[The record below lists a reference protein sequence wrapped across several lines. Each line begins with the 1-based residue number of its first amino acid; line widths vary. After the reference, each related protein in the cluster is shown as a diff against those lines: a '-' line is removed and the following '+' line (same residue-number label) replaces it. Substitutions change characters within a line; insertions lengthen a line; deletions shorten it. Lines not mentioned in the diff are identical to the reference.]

1 MEIQIHLL
9 DLLPKN
15 SCNEKYEFRPKA
27 GIAGPQVGFLLPAT
41 YSSIF
46 RSCSWLD
53 LINVY
58 KFPLDNFH
66 LQHSSIIIQSSG
78 MRTNSLYRKQHMA
91 PFLRELSLFNFKY
104 FKYVQ
109 ILDQQR
115 SDILNSHM
123 MGITGSQVR
132 FEAREPIVAFF
143 AAVPGNSRSKTVYM
157 IFGLKFPFTKKLQ
170 LLVLYRA
177 GCPKISIFPSTKP
190 PTISLTECTNTTS

>member
-1 MEIQIHLL
+1 M
-9 DLLPKN
+9 
-15 SCNEKYEFRPKA
+15 
-27 GIAGPQVGFLLPAT
+27 AGPQVGFLLPAT
-41 YSSIF
+41 YSCIF

-58 KFPLDNFH
+58 KFSLDNFH

-91 PFLRELSLFNFKY
+91 PFLREISLFNFKN

-109 ILDQQR
+109 IFDQQR
-115 SDILNSHM
+115 SDILNSHT
-123 MGITGSQVR
+123 MGIAGSQVR

-170 LLVLYRA
+170 LLVLSSEMS
-177 GCPKISIFPSTKP
+177 KNIDISIYKTLLQLVLPSVQTPRPDILK
-190 PTISLTECTNTTS
+190 

>member
-9 DLLPKN
+9 DLLTKN
-15 SCNEKYEFRPKA
+15 SCSEKYNFRPKA
-27 GIAGPQVGFLLPAT
+27 GIAGPQVGFLLPGT
-41 YSSIF
+41 YSCIF
-46 RSCSWLD
+46 RSCSWLG

-58 KFPLDNFH
+58 KFPLENFH

-91 PFLRELSLFNFKY
+91 PFLGKIALSDFKY

-109 ILDQQR
+109 ICDQQR
-115 SDILNSHM
+115 SNILNNHM
-123 MGITGSQVR
+123 MGIAGSQVR

-157 IFGLKFPFTKKLQ
+157 IFGLKYPFPKKLQ
-170 LLVLYRA
+170 LLVLSSEMS
-177 GCPKISIFPSTKP
+177 KNIDISIYK
-190 PTISLTECTNTTS
+190 TSYN

>member
-1 MEIQIHLL
+1 M
-9 DLLPKN
+9 
-15 SCNEKYEFRPKA
+15 
-27 GIAGPQVGFLLPAT
+27 AGPQVGFLLPGT
-41 YSSIF
+41 YSCIF

-91 PFLRELSLFNFKY
+91 PFLGEISLFNFKY

-109 ILDQQR
+109 IVHQQC
-115 SDILNSHM
+115 SNILNSHM
-123 MGITGSQVR
+123 MEIAGSQVR

-143 AAVPGNSRSKTVYM
+143 AAVPGN
-157 IFGLKFPFTKKLQ
+157 
-170 LLVLYRA
+170 
-177 GCPKISIFPSTKP
+177 
-190 PTISLTECTNTTS
+190 

>member
-1 MEIQIHLL
+1 ME
-9 DLLPKN
+9 
-15 SCNEKYEFRPKA
+15 
-27 GIAGPQVGFLLPAT
+27 GPQVGFLLPGT
-41 YSSIF
+41 YSCIS
-46 RSCSWLD
+46 RSCSWLG

-58 KFPLDNFH
+58 KFSLDNFH

-91 PFLRELSLFNFKY
+91 PFLREISLFNFKY

-109 ILDQQR
+109 IFDQQR
-115 SDILNSHM
+115 SDILNRHM
-123 MGITGSQVR
+123 MGIAGSHVR

-170 LLVLYRA
+170 LLVLSSEMS
-177 GCPKISIFPSTKP
+177 KNIDISIYKTFLQLVLPSVQTPRPDILK
-190 PTISLTECTNTTS
+190 

>member
-9 DLLPKN
+9 NLLTKN
-15 SCNEKYEFRPKA
+15 SCSEKYNFRPKA
-27 GIAGPQVGFLLPAT
+27 GMAGPQVGFLLPAT
-41 YSSIF
+41 YSCIF

-58 KFPLDNFH
+58 KFSLDNLH

-91 PFLRELSLFNFKY
+91 PFLGEISLFD

-109 ILDQQR
+109 IVHQQC
-115 SDILNSHM
+115 SNILNSHM
-123 MGITGSQVR
+123 MGIAGSQVR

-143 AAVPGNSRSKTVYM
+143 AAVPGN
-157 IFGLKFPFTKKLQ
+157 
-170 LLVLYRA
+170 
-177 GCPKISIFPSTKP
+177 
-190 PTISLTECTNTTS
+190 